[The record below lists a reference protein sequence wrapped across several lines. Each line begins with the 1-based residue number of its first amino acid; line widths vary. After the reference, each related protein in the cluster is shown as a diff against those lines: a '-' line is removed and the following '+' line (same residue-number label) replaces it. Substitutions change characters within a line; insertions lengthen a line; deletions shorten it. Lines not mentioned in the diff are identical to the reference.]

1 MKKWH
6 SKRNRLYHWTSFI
19 AATHS
24 SLHMIHHCLS
34 CIIAYRLSLHTRH
47 LLWIYTLFSLNMI
60 YHCVLFISLHIM
72 CRRTSRIMAHL
83 MQRTAAHC
91 NALQHTATHYN
102 TLSLHITHHRTSSVA
117 AHYLSFAYYSSLHII
132 YFHCK
137 WFIFM
142 AYGLSSLHMG
152 CLYCIPYIC
161 ASNLMCFKVSIWHH
175 MSYRWHCMYVTWVI
189 HVCDMTLPCVLSDIQ
204 LSMSGRTD
212 VVLSC
217 HIEDVTWHIHLIDR
231 FEIYSTE
238 TTDIY
243 RVAKTHRIP

>member
-91 NALQHTATHYN
+91 NALQHTATHCN
-102 TLSLHITHHRTSSVA
+102 TLQHTTTHCHCTSRII
-117 AHYLSFAYYSSLHII
+117 AHLPSPPIIYRLHII
-132 YFHCK
+132 HHCIS
-137 WFIFM
+137 FISI
-142 AYGLSSLHMG
+142 ANGSSLWHMG
-152 CLYCIPYIC
+152 YLLCIWDVFIAYLISVHRISCVLKCLYDITCHIDDIAC
-161 ASNLMCFKVSIWHH
+161 MWHE
-175 MSYRWHCMYVTWVI
+175 SFMYVTW
-189 HVCDMTLPCVLSDIQ
+189 
-204 LSMSGRTD
+204 R
-212 VVLSC
+212 
-217 HIEDVTWHIHLIDR
+217 
-231 FEIYSTE
+231 
-238 TTDIY
+238 Y
-243 RVAKTHRIP
+243 RVFWAIFNYPCLVEQMSCCHVI